1 MCAVDLQLLLFLYC
15 KNKYVELIFKLIML
29 IHVYFRHAELWHVH
43 PVIQYKC
50 TNINIKSAM
59 KSAYTERER
68 PPIIIP
74 NRLFRVPA
82 GIHTVYLRSRQSR
95 I

>member
-1 MCAVDLQLLLFLYC
+1 MLKIFFQGGMCAVDLQLLLFLYC

-59 KSAYTERER
+59 KSAYTERESD
-68 PPIIIP
+68 PQSY
-74 NRLFRVPA
+74 RLVSLP
-82 GIHTVYLRSRQSR
+82 
-95 I
+95 